1 LKNKNSIL
9 KLNEKEIFELA
20 NGVFQIEIDSLIK
33 VKENLDKNFYE
44 AIKLIINCS
53 GKLVVTGMG
62 KSGLIANKIA
72 ATLSSTGTLSVF
84 LHPAEGLH
92 GDLGVVANEDIVIIL
107 GKSGESEEVLRMLP
121 ALKEIG
127 CKIISITGNIG
138 STLAKN
144 SDIILDSTVDKEAC
158 NLNLAPTS
166 STTTALVMGDA
177 ISTVL
182 STIKKFNER
191 NYALYHPGGRLGKRL
206 HLKVKDFMYS
216 INDVAI
222 CHTNDT
228 VKNLLIKMSE
238 INRGA
243 CLILNNNEENNQLL
257 GIVSDGDMKRIF
269 MDNDNISK
277 VIAKDVMTRNPKV
290 VNPEL
295 NAYDALLIMQKSDSF
310 SVLPVVNN
318 KNEAV
323 GLLRMHDLLK
333 AGL

>member
-1 LKNKNSIL
+1 MKNNIIHL
-9 KLNEKEIFELA
+9 DENEIFKLA
-20 NGVFQIEIDSLIK
+20 QSVFQIEIDSLIK
-33 VKENLDKNFYE
+33 VKENLNKNFFE
-44 AIKLIINCS
+44 AIKLITNCS
-53 GKLVVTGMG
+53 GKLVITGMG
-62 KSGLIANKIA
+62 KSGIIANKIA

-92 GDLGVVANEDIVIIL
+92 GDLGIVAKDDIIIIL

-121 ALKEIG
+121 VLKEIG
-127 CKIISITGNIG
+127 CKIISITGNIH
-138 STLAKN
+138 SALAKN

-182 STIKKFNER
+182 STVKKFNER

-206 HLKVKDFMYS
+206 HLKVKDFMYPL
-216 INDVAI
+216 NDIAV
-222 CHTNDT
+222 CKKDDT
-228 VKNLLIKMSE
+228 IKNVLIKMSE

-243 CLILNNNEENNQLL
+243 CLILNCNINNNLL
-257 GIVSDGDMKRIF
+257 GIISDGDMKRIF
-269 MDNDNISK
+269 IENDNISS
-277 VIAKDVMTRNPKV
+277 VTASSVMTKDPKV
-290 VNPEL
+290 VDPNL
-295 NAYDALLIMQKSDSF
+295 NAYDALIIMQKSDSF
-310 SVLPVVNN
+310 SVLPVVKDNRTI
-318 KNEAV
+318 